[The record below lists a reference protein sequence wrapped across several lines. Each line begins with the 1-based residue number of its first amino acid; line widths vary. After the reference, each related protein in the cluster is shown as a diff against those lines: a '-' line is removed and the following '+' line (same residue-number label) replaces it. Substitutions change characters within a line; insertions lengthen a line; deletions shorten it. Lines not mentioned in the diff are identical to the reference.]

1 MSVHRS
7 PPTPL
12 LEMID
17 LTCSRMTEMV
27 REAEVPFGEH
37 LEMASDIEAQNTSL
51 ALNVA
56 VESSSQ
62 VLQKLATRKTRR
74 ICQVHQ
80 EK

>member
-1 MSVHRS
+1 
-7 PPTPL
+7 
-12 LEMID
+12 
-17 LTCSRMTEMV
+17 MTEMV